1 MRKRWYSAALVPAML
16 LTLTPALPAAAAASK
31 LPTPEVEWLTQD
43 TELDG
48 RKFKAGQ
55 VVLKNI
61 PQDIMPDYQV
71 EITNTGTGQVV
82 ETYSD
87 GFGGYTRS
95 VQEIYVGWYT
105 EEQMP
110 TGSYT
115 ATVTYLGDD
124 GATYTDSEPAT
135 TAVYQ
140 YTNPGVSYAVPTGVE
155 WDGANFAY
163 TLEDAVLAENANLF
177 IQFAKVQEDG
187 TYMHIGYKGD
197 SAQYAQSSGNATF
210 LERFNDRVTRYGPGD
225 YVFRIRVISWD
236 LTQKYHSEWSAWSQ
250 PRTVSGTTGEIAGSL
265 EDILTD
271 LGSSPDE
278 SAKQAAIDAVR
289 ALDQEKLEESLSA
302 DQAGTGVAAQL
313 RELEEKLGLTAGVA
327 VDPTYHIDV
336 DTTRVTV
343 AGAGLNAKDLSTPPT
358 LTFSNPPKE
367 LEIPNTYRDYVQMD
381 LSLGD
386 TVATNPDG
394 TLLVPIQITMPVPDG
409 IDHTK
414 LQILHFHDDGVT
426 RDLITPYCF
435 QDGSQ
440 WMARFTVNRLSPFVF
455 AEYEPFFTVT
465 LDPMGGTVTP
475 ATLTTGEDGRLT
487 QALPTPTRT
496 DHDFNGWFTQ
506 GTGGV
511 QVNQTYVFTADTTI
525 YAHWTARQPSG
536 GGGGSTGGG
545 GGGGSTTTY
554 YGATVEAADH
564 GSVTLSS
571 QNAAKGTTVTITVTP
586 DQGYELASLTVTDK
600 DGKTVALTDKGD
612 GKFTFVMP
620 GSKVTVK
627 AVFQAVEEPEPQPQP
642 LPFADVAEGAW
653 YADAVRYV
661 YEKGLMTGTGDGAF
675 SPDQNLTR
683 GMLVTML
690 YRLAGQPAQ
699 SGTGA
704 PFTDVAADAWYADGV
719 NWAAA
724 NGVAG
729 GYGGGVFGPGDP
741 ITREQLVTMLCR
753 YVQSQGGDVTAGGDL
768 SAYRDGEAV
777 SDYARSAMEWACGQG
792 LIQGSSGAL
801 NPQGTATRAE
811 VAQLMANYLGQ
822 N

>member
-16 LTLTPALPAAAAASK
+16 LTLVPGLPAAAAASK

-43 TELDG
+43 TELGG

-71 EITNTGTGQVV
+71 EITNTDTSQVF
-82 ETYSD
+82 EIYGD
-87 GFGGYTRS
+87 GFGGYTRA

-105 EEQMP
+105 EEKMP

-115 ATVTYLGDD
+115 ATITYLGDN
-124 GATYTDSEPAT
+124 GATYTDSDPAT

-140 YTNPGVSYAVPTGVE
+140 YTNPGVSYAVPTGVG

-163 TLEDAVLAENANLF
+163 TLEGAVLTDDADLF

-187 TYMHIGYKGD
+187 SYREVGYKAD
-197 SAQYAQSSGNATF
+197 SAQYAQSSGNQTF
-210 LERFNDRVTRYGPGD
+210 LERFNNRVTEFGPGD
-225 YVFRIRVISWD
+225 YVFRIRVISRNI
-236 LTQKYHSEWSAWSQ
+236 TEKYHSDWSEWSE
-250 PRTVSGTTGEIAGSL
+250 PRTVSGTTGEITDSL
-265 EDILTD
+265 GDILNGLD
-271 LGSSPDE
+271 PNAGED
-278 SAKQAAIDAVR
+278 AKQTAIDAVR
-289 ALDQEKLEESLSA
+289 DLDQKKLEESLSA
-302 DQAGTGVAAQL
+302 DQEGTGVAAQL
-313 RELEEKLGLTAGVA
+313 RELEEKLGLT
-327 VDPTYHIDV
+327 TQ
-336 DTTRVTV
+336 VTV
-343 AGAGLNAKDLSTPPT
+343 NDASLGVEASQVTVVGAGLSAENLTAPT
-358 LTFSNPPKE
+358 FTISKPAQE
-367 LEIPNTYRDYVQMD
+367 LEIPNTYREYVQMD
-381 LSLGD
+381 LSLGN
-386 TVATNPDG
+386 TVNPNPDG

-414 LQILHFHDDGVT
+414 LKILHFRSDGVT

-455 AEYEPFFTVT
+455 AEYEPFTVT
-465 LDPMGGTVTP
+465 LNPMGGTVTP
-475 ATLTTGEDGRLT
+475 TTLTTGEDGKLT
-487 QALPTPTRT
+487 QAPPTPTRT

-506 GTGGV
+506 AEDGI

-536 GGGGSTGGG
+536 GGSSG
-545 GGGGSTTTY
+545 GGGGSTTTTY
-554 YGATVEAADH
+554 YGTTVEAADH

-600 DGKTVALTDKGD
+600 DGKTVALTDKGA

-627 AVFQAVEEPEPQPQP
+627 AVFQAVKEPEPQP
-642 LPFADVAEGAW
+642 LPFGDVAEGAW

-661 YEKGLMTGTGDGAF
+661 YENGIMTGTGDGAF

-704 PFTDVAADAWYADGV
+704 SFTDVAADAWYADGV

-729 GYGGGVFGPGDP
+729 GYGGGAFGPGDP
-741 ITREQLVTMLCR
+741 ITREQLVTMLFR

-768 SAYRDGEAV
+768 SAYRDGGAV

-792 LIQGSSGAL
+792 LIQGSGGAL

>member
-16 LTLTPALPAAAAASK
+16 LTLAPALPAAAAASK

-48 RKFKAGQ
+48 RKFTAGQ

-71 EITNTGTGQVV
+71 EITNTDTSQVF

-87 GFGGYTRS
+87 GFGGYTRA

-115 ATVTYLGDD
+115 ATITYLGDN

-140 YTNPGVSYAVPTGVE
+140 YTNPGVSYAVPTGVG

-163 TLEDAVLAENANLF
+163 TLEEAVLTDDADLF

-187 TYMHIGYKGD
+187 SYRKVGYKAD
-197 SAQYAQSSGNATF
+197 SAQYAQSSGNQTF
-210 LERFNDRVTRYGPGD
+210 LERFNNRVTEFGPGD
-225 YVFRIRVISWD
+225 YVFRIRVISRNI
-236 LTQKYHSEWSAWSQ
+236 TEKYHSDWSEWSE
-250 PRTVSGTTGEIAGSL
+250 PRTVSGTTGEITDSL
-265 EDILTD
+265 GDILNGLD
-271 LGSSPDE
+271 PNAGED
-278 SAKQAAIDAVR
+278 AKQTAIDAVR

-302 DQAGTGVAAQL
+302 DQEGTGVAAQL
-313 RELEEKLGLTAGVA
+313 GELEEKLGLNTQVSVEDSTLGF
-327 VDPTYHIDV
+327 DSSQ
-336 DTTRVTV
+336 VTV
-343 AGAGLNAKDLSTPPT
+343 VGAGLSAKDINDPPT
-358 LTFSNPPKE
+358 LTISKADE
-367 LEIPNTYRDYVQMD
+367 TLEIPNTYRDYVQMD
-381 LSLGD
+381 LSLGN
-386 TVATNPDG
+386 TVETNSDG

-414 LQILHFHDDGVT
+414 LQILHFRSDGVT
-426 RDLITPYCF
+426 RDRITPFCF
-435 QDGSQ
+435 LDGSQ
-440 WMARFTVNRLSPFVF
+440 WMARFTVNRLSPFAF
-455 AEYEPFFTVT
+455 AEYEPFAVT
-465 LDPMGGTVTP
+465 LDPNGGNPVTP
-475 ATLTTGEDGRLT
+475 ASLTTGEDGKLT
-487 QALPTPTRT
+487 QELPTPTRT

-506 GTGGV
+506 AEDGM
-511 QVNQTYVFTADTTI
+511 QVNSAYVFTADTTI

-536 GGGGSTGGG
+536 GGGGG

-554 YGATVEAADH
+554 YGATVQAAEN

-571 QNAAKGTTVTITVTP
+571 QNAAKGSTVTLTVTP
-586 DQGYELASLTVTDK
+586 DQGYELASLTVTDQN
-600 DGKTVALTDKGD
+600 GKTVALTDQGN
-612 GKFTFVMP
+612 GTFTFVMP

-627 AVFQAVEEPEPQPQP
+627 AVFQEEKEPEPQPEP
-642 LPFADVAEGAW
+642 LPFGDVAEGAW

-661 YEKGLMTGTGDGAF
+661 YENGIMTGTGDGSF
-675 SPDQNLTR
+675 SPNQNLTR

-690 YRLAGQPAQ
+690 YRMAGQPAV
-699 SGTGA
+699 SGGSA
-704 PFTDVAADAWYADGV
+704 FTDVAAGAWYADGA

-729 GYGGGVFGPGDP
+729 GYGGGAFGPEDP
-741 ITREQLVTMLCR
+741 ITREQMALFLYNYAGFR
-753 YVQSQGGDVTAGGDL
+753 GEDQTA
-768 SAYRDGEAV
+768 SASLTAFSDGARVSGWAEQAMQWAV
-777 SDYARSAMEWACGQG
+777 AQG
-792 LIQGSSGAL
+792 LLQGSNGAL

-811 VAQLMANYLGQ
+811 VAQFMANFLQ
-822 N
+822 K